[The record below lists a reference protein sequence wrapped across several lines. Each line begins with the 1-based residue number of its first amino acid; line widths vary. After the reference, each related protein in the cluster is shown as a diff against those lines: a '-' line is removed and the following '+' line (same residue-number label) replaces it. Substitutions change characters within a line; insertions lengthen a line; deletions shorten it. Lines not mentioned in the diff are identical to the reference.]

1 MSAEIVALD
10 KASLSSEPLKQRTLG
25 RPVSFSGEGLFTG
38 QRIHLVL
45 YPAPAGHG
53 IVFKRLDCPGSTPLR
68 ATLDAVKATP
78 RCTILGNEKIQ
89 VQTVEHL
96 LSALRALHVD
106 NALITLTGPEV
117 PIADGSALPFVE
129 MIKEAGLEDLEQ
141 ERKIKTLLA
150 PLFFSQDDIHLIAL
164 PAQEFRISYTLH
176 YPHSPLIRS
185 QFYSLVVEE
194 DSFEKEIAPCRT
206 FCLYEEIAPLVE
218 KGIVKGGGLDSAVI
232 IAEDRVL
239 NPDGLRF
246 SDEMVRHK
254 ILDLVGDLSL
264 IGIPF
269 LAHILAIRSG
279 HSANIAFARLLF
291 NQLKREPSR

>member
-10 KASLSSEPLKQRTLG
+10 KTSLSSAPFKQRTLG
-25 RPVSFSGEGLFTG
+25 RPITFSGEGLFTG
-38 QRIHLVL
+38 QPIDLVL

-53 IVFKRLDCPGSTPLR
+53 IIFKRQDCPGSAPLR

-78 RCTILGNEKIQ
+78 RCTILGNDQIQ

-96 LSALRALHVD
+96 LSALRAFHID

-129 MIKEAGLEDLEQ
+129 MIKEAGVDDLGLEREV
-141 ERKIKTLLA
+141 KTLSA
-150 PLFFSQDDIHLIAL
+150 PLFFSQEDTHLIAL
-164 PAQEFRISYTLH
+164 PAQEFRVSYTLH
-176 YPHSPLIRS
+176 YPQSPLIRS
-185 QFYSLVVEE
+185 QFYSFVVDEE
-194 DSFEKEIAPCRT
+194 GFEKEIAPCRT

-218 KGIVKGGGLDSAVI
+218 KGILKGGGLDSAVV

-246 SDEMVRHK
+246 NDEMVRHK
-254 ILDLVGDLSL
+254 ILDLIGDLSL
-264 IGIPF
+264 METSF
-269 LAHILAIRSG
+269 MAHIFAIRSG
-279 HSANIAFARLLF
+279 HSANVAFARLLL
-291 NQLKREPSR
+291 NQIKRESSR